1 MKYFHPPKL
10 FYLWHANTYLITWH
24 SCIPFQLLHLQRFSL
39 TPRILFQVLIFF
51 YNFMVNKCIISSKE
65 WRLMFPIDF
74 QFQMWKAAFTEFV
87 TALIVFTLTTIISC
101 LDSHAVEPK
110 LLVPLAVFIISFLFL
125 LVTIPLSG
133 GQMSPAFTF
142 IAALRDL
149 VTLSRAA
156 IYVLA
161 Q

>member
-1 MKYFHPPKL
+1 
-10 FYLWHANTYLITWH
+10 
-24 SCIPFQLLHLQRFSL
+24 
-39 TPRILFQVLIFF
+39 
-51 YNFMVNKCIISSKE
+51 
-65 WRLMFPIDF
+65 MFPIDF

-142 IAALRDL
+142 IAALRGL

-161 Q
+161 QCVGSIIGFIILKNVMDH